1 MDYDEIYKST
11 FRCNDIK
18 AELLYEKLLDKLIS
32 DGDSAGGIVSAHIVN
47 LPIGI
52 GEPIYDKLN
61 SRLSQAMMSINGAMG
76 FEIGA
81 GFEVANKFG
90 SENNDD
96 FIISDGKISTSKN
109 NSGGIQG
116 GISNGN
122 YVNFN
127 VAFKPPSSISK
138 LQYLATS
145 ESEIVRHKIIGRHDP
160 TIVIRAVPVVE
171 AMTLLVLADLVL
183 INNLYKN
190 TN

>member
-32 DGDSAGGIVSAHIVN
+32 DGDSVGGIVSAHIVN

-96 FIISDGKISTSKN
+96 FIISDGKISTSKI
-109 NSGGIQG
+109 IQG
-116 GISNGN
+116 NSRWISNGN